1 VDEPWLNMPYEP
13 TSTVL
18 DGLIEAAPAPAGHVT
33 MDWLLAHLKSRSFG
47 ILFLVLGVSGLIPLI
62 SPLAGLLL
70 VIVAFQMVR
79 GHDGPFLPRRLGSR
93 PIATAKLVS
102 MLSRIIPILRYLE
115 RFVRPRWPTP
125 VEITKRVVG
134 GGVILL
140 SLGLFVP
147 FPLSNIPFG
156 LNIIL
161 LSFAYLEQDGVLLS
175 FALVAALCLL
185 AAVLG
190 ATWSTMSA
198 TISLI

>member
-1 VDEPWLNMPYEP
+1 MDELRPKNLPYEP
-13 TSTVL
+13 TSAVL
-18 DGLIEAAPAPAGHVT
+18 DGLIQRAPAGRVT
-33 MDWLLAHLKSRSFG
+33 MDWLLAHLRSRSFG
-47 ILFLVLGVSGLIPLI
+47 ILFLVLGVCGLIPLL

-70 VIVAFQMVR
+70 VILAFQMVR

-102 MLSRIIPILRYLE
+102 MLSRMVPVLRYLE
-115 RFVRPRWPTP
+115 RFVRPRWPMP
-125 VEITKRVVG
+125 VEISNRMVG
-134 GGVILL
+134 GMVILL

-147 FPLSNIPFG
+147 FPLSNVPFG

-161 LSFAYLEQDGVLLS
+161 LSFAYLEQDGVFLS
-175 FALVAALCLL
+175 LALVTAICLL

-190 ATWSTMSA
+190 TLWSTVSA

>member
-1 VDEPWLNMPYEP
+1 MPYKP
-13 TSTVL
+13 TSVVL
-18 DGLIEAAPAPAGHVT
+18 DGLIEAAPASHVT
-33 MDWLLAHLKSRSFG
+33 MDWLLAHLRSRSFG
-47 ILFLVLGVSGLIPLI
+47 ILFLVLGVCGLIPLI

-175 FALVAALCLL
+175 LALAVALCLL

-190 ATWSTMSA
+190 ATWSTMST

>member
-1 VDEPWLNMPYEP
+1 MPYKP
-13 TSTVL
+13 TSVVL
-18 DGLIEAAPAPAGHVT
+18 DGLIEAAPAGHVT
-33 MDWLLAHLKSRSFG
+33 MDWLLAHLRSRSFG
-47 ILFLVLGVSGLIPLI
+47 ILFLVLGVCGLIPLI

-125 VEITKRVVG
+125 VEITKRVIG
-134 GGVILL
+134 GVVILL
-140 SLGLFVP
+140 SLGLFIP

-175 FALVAALCLL
+175 LALVAALCLL

-190 ATWSTMSA
+190 ATWSTMST

>member
-1 VDEPWLNMPYEP
+1 MPHKP
-13 TSTVL
+13 TSAVL
-18 DGLIEAAPAPAGHVT
+18 DGLIEAAPAGYVT
-33 MDWLLAHLKSRSFG
+33 MDWLLAHLRSRSFG
-47 ILFLVLGVSGLIPLI
+47 ILFLVLGVCGLIPLI

-70 VIVAFQMVR
+70 VILAFQMVR
-79 GHDGPFLPRRLGSR
+79 GHDGLFLPRRLGSR
-93 PIATAKLVS
+93 PIPTAKLVS
-102 MLSRIIPILRYLE
+102 MLSRIVPVLRYLE

-134 GGVILL
+134 GVVILL

-147 FPLSNIPFG
+147 LPLSNIPFG

-175 FALVAALCLL
+175 LALVVALCLL

-190 ATWSTMSA
+190 TIWSTASA
-198 TISLI
+198 TISLM